1 MPNNKKTERK
11 AAAQGAQLSK
21 QKPLV
26 GSYFGNHK
34 KALLHTLREQRKNP
48 LTAFLTCSVIG
59 IAILLP
65 TLLAVLLINVHSAK
79 LDWDS
84 SAQLTV
90 MLNDNVSAIQGTQ
103 LAKDLLSQ
111 PEVEETL
118 FVDKAEALEE
128 FKAVFQLGNTL
139 DHLSGNPLPHSI
151 VVSLSDMASS
161 FEQAQQ
167 IKENLSQK
175 PEVALVQLDLMWVQR
190 LNAISDFLTM
200 STWILA
206 FMLSIAVVLILGNT
220 IRLAIESRKDEIAVL
235 KLVGGTDAFVCRP
248 FVYMGIFYGL
258 GGGLLAVI
266 FSSVVL
272 ALLSQPVE
280 FLTSSYQSDFSL
292 SGLNFESTLLIL
304 AVGVLL
310 GWIGARV
317 SVKRHISEIE
327 PN

>member
-1 MPNNKKTERK
+1 MPSVKKSERK
-11 AAAQGAQLSK
+11 AGAQGAKLST
-21 QKPLV
+21 QKPLL

-34 KALLHTLREQRKNP
+34 KALLHILNEQRRKP
-48 LTAFLTCSVIG
+48 LAAFFTCSVIG

-84 SAQLTV
+84 SAQLTL
-90 MLNDNVSAIQGTQ
+90 MMNDKISAIQGTQ
-103 LAKDLLSQ
+103 LAKELTKL
-111 PEVEETL
+111 PEVEATL
-118 FVDKAEALEE
+118 FIDKAEALEE
-128 FKAVFQLGNTL
+128 FKTVFQLGNTL

-151 VVSLSDMASS
+151 VVSLSDAASS
-161 FEQAQQ
+161 FGQAQQ
-167 IKENLSQK
+167 LKETLAK
-175 PEVALVQLDLMWVQR
+175 RPEIELVQLDLMWVQR

-206 FMLSIAVVLILGNT
+206 LMLSIAVVLVLGNT
-220 IRLAIESRKDEIAVL
+220 VRLAIESRKDEIAVL

-248 FVYMGIFYGL
+248 FLYMGIFYGL
-258 GGGLLAVI
+258 GGGFLAIV
-266 FSSVVL
+266 FSYIVL
-272 ALLSQPVE
+272 AILSQPVE
-280 FLTSSYQSDFSL
+280 LLTTSYQSDFSL

-304 AVGVLL
+304 AVGTFL
-310 GWIGARV
+310 GWIGARL

>member
-1 MPNNKKTERK
+1 MSSPKKSDRK
-11 AAAQGAQLSK
+11 TTTQGAQVST
-21 QKPLV
+21 QKPLL

-34 KALLHTLREQRKNP
+34 KAFLHILREQRKKP
-48 LTAFLTCSVIG
+48 LAAFFTCSVIG

-90 MLNDNVSAIQGTQ
+90 MLKDRVSAIQGTQ
-103 LAKDLLSQ
+103 IAKELMTNSQ
-111 PEVEETL
+111 IEQTL
-118 FVDKAEALEE
+118 FIDKADALEE
-128 FKAVFQLGNTL
+128 FKAAFQLGNTL

-151 VVSLSDMASS
+151 VVSLSDTASS
-161 FEQAQQ
+161 FEQAQ
-167 IKENLSQK
+167 KLKDELAAM
-175 PEVALVQLDLMWVQR
+175 PEVELVQLDLMWVQR

-200 STWILA
+200 STWILT
-206 FMLSIAVVLILGNT
+206 FMLSIAVVLVLGNT
-220 IRLAIESRKDEIAVL
+220 VRLAIESRKDEIAVL

-248 FVYMGIFYGL
+248 FLYMGVFYGL
-258 GGGLLAVI
+258 GGGILAII
-266 FSSVVL
+266 FSSVIL
-272 ALLSQPVE
+272 AILSQPVE
-280 FLTSSYQSDFSL
+280 FLTASYQSDFSL

-304 AVGVLL
+304 TVGTML

>member
-1 MPNNKKTERK
+1 MSSVKKQDRK
-11 AAAQGAQLSK
+11 LSAQGAQISN
-21 QKPLV
+21 QKPLL

-34 KALLHTLREQRKNP
+34 KALLHTLHEQKRKP
-48 LTAFLTCSVIG
+48 LAAFFTCSVIG

-90 MLNDNVSAIQGTQ
+90 MLNDKVSALQGTQ
-103 LAKDLLSQ
+103 IAKELTKLS
-111 PEVEETL
+111 EVEESL
-118 FVDKAEALEE
+118 FIDKAQALEE

-151 VVSLSDMASS
+151 VVSLSDTASS
-161 FEQAQQ
+161 FEKAQQ
-167 IKENLSQK
+167 LKESLSQK
-175 PEVALVQLDLMWVQR
+175 PEIELVQLDLMWVQR

-206 FMLSIAVVLILGNT
+206 LMLSIAVVLVLGNT
-220 IRLAIESRKDEIAVL
+220 VRLAIESRKDEIAVL

-248 FVYMGIFYGL
+248 FLYMGIFYGL
-258 GGGLLAVI
+258 GGGILAIV
-266 FSSVVL
+266 FSYVVL
-272 ALLSQPVE
+272 AILTQPVE
-280 FLTSSYQSDFSL
+280 LLTTSYQSDFSL
-292 SGLNFESTLLIL
+292 SGLNFESTLFIL
-304 AVGVLL
+304 TIGTFL
-310 GWIGARV
+310 GWIGARL